1 MRTLRTMAS
10 SYRTDVKTY
19 SDASGVACG
28 GYALKPG
35 GQTAVGSSSEA
46 EFRAARLVLQSV
58 APQLEGMEV
67 RRRKDNQNAK
77 RIMTI

>member
-19 SDASGVACG
+19 SDASDVACG